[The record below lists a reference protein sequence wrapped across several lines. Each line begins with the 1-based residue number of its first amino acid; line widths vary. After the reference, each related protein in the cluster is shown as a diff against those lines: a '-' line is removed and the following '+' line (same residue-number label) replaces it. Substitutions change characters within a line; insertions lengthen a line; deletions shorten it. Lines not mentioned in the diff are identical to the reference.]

1 MSAAYV
7 CLEFREAWVMTE
19 QQFKLEVPAQIKEVA
34 EKTINQ
40 AERGFSAF
48 IEAANKSVS
57 MIPNPTTDMS
67 LKALS
72 LTEQN
77 MKAAFD
83 HARKLLQANDL
94 QEAMRLQAEFLKGQY
109 EAATEQL
116 REMGTRVRS
125 AGEEVVKKTVEIK

>member
-1 MSAAYV
+1 
-7 CLEFREAWVMTE
+7 MTE
-19 QQFKLEVPAQIKEVA
+19 QQFKLEVPAQVKEVA
-34 EKTINQ
+34 EKTIDQ

-77 MKAAFD
+77 MKATFD
-83 HARKLLQANDL
+83 HAKKLLQAKDL
-94 QEAMRLQAEFLKGQY
+94 QEAMRLQAEFLKAQY

-116 REMGTRVRS
+116 KEMGTSVRS
-125 AGEEVVKKTVEIK
+125 AGADVVKKTIEIK

>member
-1 MSAAYV
+1 MA
-7 CLEFREAWVMTE
+7 E
-19 QQFKLEVPAQIKEVA
+19 QQFKLEVPAHIKEVA
-34 EKTINQ
+34 EKTIDQ

-57 MIPNPTTDMS
+57 MIPNPATDVS

-83 HARKLLQANDL
+83 HAKKLLHANDL
-94 QEAMRLQAEFLKGQY
+94 QEAMRLQAEFLKAQY
-109 EAATEQL
+109 ESATGQL
-116 REMGTRVRS
+116 REMGSGAGASGAEVSKRS
-125 AGEEVVKKTVEIK
+125 VEIK

>member
-1 MSAAYV
+1 
-7 CLEFREAWVMTE
+7 MTE
-19 QQFKLEVPAQIKEVA
+19 QQFKLEVPAQIKAVA
-34 EKTINQ
+34 EKTIDQ

>member
-1 MSAAYV
+1 MTDKQYK
-7 CLEFREAWVMTE
+7 LEF
-19 QQFKLEVPAQIKEVA
+19 PAQIKEVA
-34 EKTINQ
+34 EKTIDQ

-83 HARKLLQANDL
+83 HAKKLLQAKDL
-94 QEAMRLQAEFLKGQY
+94 QEAMRLQAEFLKAQY

-116 REMGTRVRS
+116 KEIGNSVRS
-125 AGEEVVKKTVEIK
+125 SGADVVKKRSRSSKAAALSALI

>member
-1 MSAAYV
+1 
-7 CLEFREAWVMTE
+7 MTE

-34 EKTINQ
+34 EKTIDQ

-48 IEAANKSVS
+48 IEAASKSVS

-67 LKALS
+67 LRALS

-77 MKAAFD
+77 MKAAFV
-83 HARKLLQANDL
+83 HAKKLLQAKDL
-94 QEAMRLQAEFLKGQY
+94 QEAMRLQAEFLKAQY

-116 REMGTRVRS
+116 KEMGTSVRS
-125 AGEEVVKKTVEIK
+125 AGADVVKKTIEIK

>member
-1 MSAAYV
+1 
-7 CLEFREAWVMTE
+7 MTE
-19 QQFKLEVPAQIKEVA
+19 QQFQLEVPAQIKEVA
-34 EKTINQ
+34 EKTIDQ

-72 LTEQN
+72 HTEQN

-83 HARKLLQANDL
+83 HAKKLVQAKDL
-94 QEAMRLQAEFLKGQY
+94 QEAAASSRISESAVRRRNRTVKGTGKQHARTKISRS
-109 EAATEQL
+109 E
-116 REMGTRVRS
+116 GTGR
-125 AGEEVVKKTVEIK
+125 

>member
-1 MSAAYV
+1 
-7 CLEFREAWVMTE
+7 MTE

-34 EKTINQ
+34 EKTIDQ

-67 LKALS
+67 LRALS

-83 HARKLLQANDL
+83 HAKKLLQANDL
-94 QEAMRLQAEFLKGQY
+94 QEAMRLQAEFLKAQY

-116 REMGTRVRS
+116 KEMGTSVRS
-125 AGEEVVKKTVEIK
+125 AGADVVKKTVEIK

>member
-1 MSAAYV
+1 
-7 CLEFREAWVMTE
+7 MTE
-19 QQFKLEVPAQIKEVA
+19 QQQFKLEVPAQIKEVA
-34 EKTINQ
+34 EKTIDQ
-40 AERGFSAF
+40 AGRGFSAF

-83 HARKLLQANDL
+83 HAKKLLQAKDL
-94 QEAMRLQAEFLKGQY
+94 QEAMQLQAEFLKAQY

-116 REMGTRVRS
+116 KEMGNSVRS
-125 AGEEVVKKTVEIK
+125 SGADVVKKTVEIK

>member
-1 MSAAYV
+1 
-7 CLEFREAWVMTE
+7 MTE
-19 QQFKLEVPAQIKEVA
+19 QQQFKLEVPAQIKEVA
-34 EKTINQ
+34 EKTIDQ

-48 IEAANKSVS
+48 IKAANKSVS

-67 LKALS
+67 VKALS

-83 HARKLLQANDL
+83 HAKKLLQAKDL
-94 QEAMRLQAEFLKGQY
+94 QEAMRLQAEFLKAQY

-116 REMGTRVRS
+116 KEMGNSVRS
-125 AGEEVVKKTVEIK
+125 SGVDVVKKTVEIK

>member
-1 MSAAYV
+1 LIA
-7 CLEFREAWVMTE
+7 AWVWKGIDMTE
-19 QQFKLEVPAQIKEVA
+19 QLFKLEVPAQIKEVA
-34 EKTINQ
+34 GKAIDQ

-57 MIPNPTTDMS
+57 MIPTPATQMS
-67 LKALS
+67 LRALS

-83 HARKLLQANDL
+83 HAKKLLESKDL
-94 QEAMRLQAEFLKGQY
+94 QEAMRLQAEFLKAQY

-116 REMGTRVRS
+116 KDIGNSVRS
-125 AGEEVVKKTVEIK
+125 SGADVVKQSVEIK

>member
-1 MSAAYV
+1 
-7 CLEFREAWVMTE
+7 MTE
-19 QQFKLEVPAQIKEVA
+19 QQQFKLEVPAQIKEVA
-34 EKTINQ
+34 EKTIDQ
-40 AERGFSAF
+40 AERGFRAF

-83 HARKLLQANDL
+83 HAKKLLQANDL
-94 QEAMRLQAEFLKGQY
+94 QEAMRLQAEFLKAQY
-109 EAATEQL
+109 ETATEQL
-116 REMGTRVRS
+116 KEMGDSVRS
-125 AGEEVVKKTVEIK
+125 SGADVVKKTVEIK

>member
-1 MSAAYV
+1 
-7 CLEFREAWVMTE
+7 MTE
-19 QQFKLEVPAQIKEVA
+19 QQQFKLEVPAQIKEVA
-34 EKTINQ
+34 EKTIDQ

-83 HARKLLQANDL
+83 HAKKLLQAKDL
-94 QEAMRLQAEFLKGQY
+94 QEAMRLQAEFLKAQY
-109 EAATEQL
+109 ETATEQL
-116 REMGTRVRS
+116 KEMGDSVRS
-125 AGEEVVKKTVEIK
+125 SGADVVRKTVEIK

>member
-1 MSAAYV
+1 MA
-7 CLEFREAWVMTE
+7 E
-19 QQFKLEVPAQIKEVA
+19 QQLKLEVPAQIKEVA
-34 EKTINQ
+34 EKTIDQ

-83 HARKLLQANDL
+83 HAKKLLHTKDL
-94 QEAMRLQAEFLKGQY
+94 QEAMRIQAEFLKAQY
-109 EAATEQL
+109 EVATEQL
-116 REMGTRVRS
+116 KEMGNSVRS
-125 AGEEVVKKTVEIK
+125 SGADVVKKSVEIK

>member
-1 MSAAYV
+1 
-7 CLEFREAWVMTE
+7 MTE

-34 EKTINQ
+34 EKTIDQ

-72 LTEQN
+72 LTEQS

-83 HARKLLQANDL
+83 HAKKLLHANDL
-94 QEAMRLQAEFLKGQY
+94 QEAMQIQAEFLKAQY

-116 REMGTRVRS
+116 REMGTSVRS
-125 AGEEVVKKTVEIK
+125 AGADVVKRSVEIK

>member
-1 MSAAYV
+1 
-7 CLEFREAWVMTE
+7 MTE
-19 QQFKLEVPAQIKEVA
+19 QQQFKLEVPAQIKEVA
-34 EKTINQ
+34 EKTIDQ
-40 AERGFSAF
+40 AERGFRAF

-83 HARKLLQANDL
+83 HAKKLLQAKDL
-94 QEAMRLQAEFLKGQY
+94 QEAMGLQAEFLKAQY

-116 REMGTRVRS
+116 KEIGNSVRS
-125 AGEEVVKKTVEIK
+125 SGADVVKKTVEIK

>member
-1 MSAAYV
+1 
-7 CLEFREAWVMTE
+7 MTE

-34 EKTINQ
+34 EKTIDQ

-67 LKALS
+67 LRALS

-83 HARKLLQANDL
+83 HAKKLLHANDL
-94 QEAMRLQAEFLKGQY
+94 QEAMRLQAEFLKAQY

-116 REMGTRVRS
+116 KEIGTSVRS
-125 AGEEVVKKTVEIK
+125 SGAEASKRSVEIK

>member
-1 MSAAYV
+1 
-7 CLEFREAWVMTE
+7 MTE
-19 QQFKLEVPAQIKEVA
+19 QQFKLEIPAQIKEVA

-57 MIPNPTTDMS
+57 MIPTPATQMS
-67 LKALS
+67 LRALS

-83 HARKLLQANDL
+83 HAKKLLESKDI
-94 QEAMRLQAEFLKGQY
+94 QEAMRLQAEFLKAQY

-116 REMGTRVRS
+116 KEIGNSVRS
-125 AGEEVVKKTVEIK
+125 SDADVVKQSVEIK

>member
-1 MSAAYV
+1 
-7 CLEFREAWVMTE
+7 MTE
-19 QQFKLEVPAQIKEVA
+19 QQFKLEVPAQIKAVA
-34 EKTINQ
+34 EKTIDQ

-67 LKALS
+67 LRALS

-83 HARKLLQANDL
+83 HAKKLLQANDL
-94 QEAMRLQAEFLKGQY
+94 QEAMRLQAEFLKAQY

-116 REMGTRVRS
+116 KEMGTSVRS
-125 AGEEVVKKTVEIK
+125 AGADVVKKTVEIK

>member
-1 MSAAYV
+1 
-7 CLEFREAWVMTE
+7 MTE
-19 QQFKLEVPAQIKEVA
+19 QQFKLEVPAKIKEVA
-34 EKTINQ
+34 EKTIDQ
-40 AERGFSAF
+40 AERSFSAF

-67 LKALS
+67 LRALS

-83 HARKLLQANDL
+83 HAKKLLQAKDL
-94 QEAMRLQAEFLKGQY
+94 QEAMRLQSEFLKAQY

-116 REMGTRVRS
+116 KEMGTSVRS
-125 AGEEVVKKTVEIK
+125 AGADVVKNTIEIK

>member
-1 MSAAYV
+1 
-7 CLEFREAWVMTE
+7 MTE
-19 QQFKLEVPAQIKEVA
+19 QQQFKLEVPAQIKEVA
-34 EKTINQ
+34 EKTIDQ

-48 IEAANKSVS
+48 IETAHKSLS
-57 MIPNPTTDMS
+57 KIPNQTTDLS

-83 HARKLLQANDL
+83 HAKKLLQAKDL
-94 QEAMRLQAEFLKGQY
+94 QDAMRLQAEFLKAQY

-116 REMGTRVRS
+116 KEMGNSVRS
-125 AGEEVVKKTVEIK
+125 SGADVVKKTVEIK

>member
-1 MSAAYV
+1 
-7 CLEFREAWVMTE
+7 MTE
-19 QQFKLEVPAQIKEVA
+19 QQQFKLEVPAQIKEVA
-34 EKTINQ
+34 EKTIDQ

-83 HARKLLQANDL
+83 HAKKLLQAKDL
-94 QEAMRLQAEFLKGQY
+94 QEAMRLQAEFLKAQY
-109 EAATEQL
+109 ETATEQL
-116 REMGTRVRS
+116 KEMGNRVRS
-125 AGEEVVKKTVEIK
+125 SGADVVKKTVEIK

>member
-1 MSAAYV
+1 
-7 CLEFREAWVMTE
+7 MTE

-34 EKTINQ
+34 EKTIDQ

-48 IEAANKSVS
+48 IEAASKSVS

-83 HARKLLQANDL
+83 HAKKLLQANDL
-94 QEAMRLQAEFLKGQY
+94 QEAMRLQTEFLKAQY

-116 REMGTRVRS
+116 KEMGTSVRS
-125 AGEEVVKKTVEIK
+125 AGADVIKKTVEIK

>member
-1 MSAAYV
+1 
-7 CLEFREAWVMTE
+7 MTE

-34 EKTINQ
+34 EKTIDQ

-48 IEAANKSVS
+48 IEAATKSVS
-57 MIPNPTTDMS
+57 MVPNPATDMS
-67 LKALS
+67 VKALS

-83 HARKLLQANDL
+83 HAKKLLQAKDL
-94 QEAMRLQAEFLKGQY
+94 QEAMRLQAEFLRAQY

-116 REMGTRVRS
+116 KEMGNSVRS
-125 AGEEVVKKTVEIK
+125 SGADVVKQSVEIK

>member
-1 MSAAYV
+1 
-7 CLEFREAWVMTE
+7 MTE
-19 QQFKLEVPAQIKEVA
+19 QQQFKLEVPAQIKEVA
-34 EKTINQ
+34 EKTIDQ

-67 LKALS
+67 VKALS

-83 HARKLLQANDL
+83 HAKKLLQAKDL
-94 QEAMRLQAEFLKGQY
+94 QEAMRLQAEFLKAQY
-109 EAATEQL
+109 ETATEQL
-116 REMGTRVRS
+116 KEMGNSVRS
-125 AGEEVVKKTVEIK
+125 SGADVVKKTVEIK

>member
-1 MSAAYV
+1 M
-7 CLEFREAWVMTE
+7 CLVFRRRAMTE

-34 EKTINQ
+34 EKTIDQ

-57 MIPNPTTDMS
+57 MVPNPTTDMS

-83 HARKLLQANDL
+83 HAKKLLQANDL
-94 QEAMRLQAEFLKGQY
+94 QEAMPLQAEFLKAQY
-109 EAATEQL
+109 ETATEQL
-116 REMGTRVRS
+116 KEMGNSVRS
-125 AGEEVVKKTVEIK
+125 SGADVVKKTVEIK

>member
-1 MSAAYV
+1 
-7 CLEFREAWVMTE
+7 MTE
-19 QQFKLEVPAQIKEVA
+19 QQQFKLEVPAQIKEVA
-34 EKTINQ
+34 EKTIDQ

-83 HARKLLQANDL
+83 HAKTLLQAKDL
-94 QEAMRLQAEFLKGQY
+94 QEAMRLQAEFLKAQY

-116 REMGTRVRS
+116 KEMGNRVRS
-125 AGEEVVKKTVEIK
+125 SGADVVKKTVEIK

>member
-1 MSAAYV
+1 
-7 CLEFREAWVMTE
+7 MTE
-19 QQFKLEVPAQIKEVA
+19 QQQFKLEVPAQIKEVA
-34 EKTINQ
+34 EKTIDQ
-40 AERGFSAF
+40 AERGFRAF

-83 HARKLLQANDL
+83 HAKKLLQAKDL
-94 QEAMRLQAEFLKGQY
+94 QEAMRLQAEFLKAQY
-109 EAATEQL
+109 ETATEQL
-116 REMGTRVRS
+116 KEMGNSVRS
-125 AGEEVVKKTVEIK
+125 SGADVVKKTVEIK

>member
-1 MSAAYV
+1 
-7 CLEFREAWVMTE
+7 MTE
-19 QQFKLEVPAQIKEVA
+19 QQFKVEVPAQIKEVA
-34 EKTINQ
+34 GKTIDQ

-57 MIPNPTTDMS
+57 MLPNPTTDVS

-83 HARKLLQANDL
+83 HAKKLLHANDL
-94 QEAMRLQAEFLKGQY
+94 QEAMRLQAEFLKAQY

-116 REMGTRVRS
+116 KAMGNSVRS
-125 AGEEVVKKTVEIK
+125 SGADVVKKSVEIK

>member
-1 MSAAYV
+1 
-7 CLEFREAWVMTE
+7 MTE
-19 QQFKLEVPAQIKEVA
+19 QQQFKLEVPAQIKEVA
-34 EKTINQ
+34 EKTIDQ

-48 IEAANKSVS
+48 IKAANKSVS

-83 HARKLLQANDL
+83 HAKTLLQAKDL
-94 QEAMRLQAEFLKGQY
+94 QEAMRLQAEFLKAQY

-116 REMGTRVRS
+116 KEMGNRVRS
-125 AGEEVVKKTVEIK
+125 SGADVVKKTVEIK